1 MQLFNWQIHE
11 SATEIEADYLWFLL
25 AINGSM
31 ELFLTAANKTNFKQ
45 CPSNLILSNTT
56 TTLPLNTKQKFFWWN
71 FLRIFCQK
79 AFMAQLWWWMEV
91 CNKLFENCAKE
102 ERIKEK
108 HIKRLQVLRN
118 ILILAFKLALIYT
131 PNYEHKMSKFW
142 HYPSWNVVLLS
153 KAFHQK
159 LYFCTFDIFFMHL
172 SQYAM
177 VDRWKCQIFI
187 NGQFKY
193 FYQLLAWWVIAQIL
207 QQIRPYHQWPNCIMV
222 NGRRNEVNLD
232 PYSTNRT
239 EETVWIFCQRLKTLL

>member
-45 CPSNLILSNTT
+45 CPSNLFLSNAI
-56 TTLPLNTKQKFFWWN
+56 TTLPLNTKKIFWWN

-177 VDRWKCQIFI
+177 VGRWRMP
-187 NGQFKY
+187 N
-193 FYQLLAWWVIAQIL
+193 FYQW
-207 QQIRPYHQWPNCIMV
+207 
-222 NGRRNEVNLD
+222 
-232 PYSTNRT
+232 
-239 EETVWIFCQRLKTLL
+239 TV